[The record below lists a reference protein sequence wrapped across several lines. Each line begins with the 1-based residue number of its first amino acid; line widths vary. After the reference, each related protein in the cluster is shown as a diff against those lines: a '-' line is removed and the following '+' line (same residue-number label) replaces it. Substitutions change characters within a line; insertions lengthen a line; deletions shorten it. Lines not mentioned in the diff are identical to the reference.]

1 MRTKLQLV
9 TDSNATPEG
18 NSAAAAASAV
28 AATAALQ
35 EAALSTP
42 DIPVF
47 ELKGISKRFPGVTA
61 LDAVSLAIRAGE
73 VHMLLG
79 ENGAGKSTL
88 MKILCGAYQADAGEC
103 LQHGRAVEIRS
114 PADARRCGIAVI
126 FQEFSLVPYLSI
138 AQNIFLG
145 REFPG
150 KILGTVDH
158 KRTHAEARKLLDLL
172 GMKNDTRAPVHTL
185 GVAQQQMVEI
195 AKALSQQARILVLDE
210 PTSALSSHETELLF
224 GVIEKLQAEGVA
236 IVYISHRL
244 AEVFQIGDRI
254 TVLRDGKKVATRRP
268 RETSPDELVSLMVGR
283 KVDVSYARE
292 FARSPGEVVLE
303 VKDMAAENG
312 VKAINLSVRSGE
324 IVGLSGPIGSGRSE
338 VARAIFGADRITAGE
353 VRISGQLQN
362 GGPEGAARLG
372 VALIPENRK
381 LEGLALIR
389 SVRDNLLVASLAR
402 LFSRGWFSP
411 ALAGKAAAERIA
423 QLRIATPRANQPVRF
438 LSGGNQQKIVI
449 GKWLGAEARLF
460 IFDEPTRGIDVA
472 AKAEMF
478 ALIDQLATRG
488 AAVLLI
494 SSDLS
499 EVIKVC
505 DRAYVM
511 RAGRIA
517 GELTRAELCEE
528 NILRL
533 GIHDA

>member
-1 MRTKLQLV
+1 MTGVQ
-9 TDSNATPEG
+9 TC
-18 NSAAAAASAV
+18 
-28 AATAALQ
+28 ALPIS
-35 EAALSTP
+35 LSRHE
-42 DIPVF
+42 IPVF
-47 ELKGISKRFPGVTA
+47 ELRDISKRFPGVTA
-61 LDAVSLAIRAGE
+61 LDSVSLAIRAGE
-73 VHMLLG
+73 VHILLG

-103 LQHGRAVEIRS
+103 LQNGRPVEIRS

-145 REFPG
+145 REFPSALPG
-150 KILGTVDH
+150 MVDY
-158 KRTHAEARKLLDLL
+158 KRTHAEARRLLDLL
-172 GMKNDTRAPVHTL
+172 GMKNDTRATLHTL

-195 AKALSQQARILVLDE
+195 AKALSQNARILVLDE
-210 PTSALSSHETELLF
+210 PTSALSTHETGLLF
-224 GVIEKLQAEGVA
+224 KVIRKLQAEGVA

-254 TVLRDGKKVATRRP
+254 TVLRDGKKVATRLP
-268 RETSPDELVSLMVGR
+268 GETSPEELVSLMVGR

-292 FARSPGEVVLE
+292 FCRSPGELVLE
-303 VKDMAAENG
+303 VRDMAAENG
-312 VKAINLSVRSGE
+312 VKAINLAVRSGE
-324 IVGLSGPIGSGRSE
+324 IVGLSGPFGSGRSV

-353 VRISGQLQN
+353 VRISGRLQD

-389 SVRDNLLVASLAR
+389 SVRDNLLVTSLGR
-402 LFSRGWFSP
+402 IFTRGWFSP
-411 ALAGKAAAERIA
+411 ALAAKVAGERIE
-423 QLRIATPRANQPVRF
+423 QLRIATPKASQLVRF

-449 GKWLGAEARLF
+449 GKWLGTQARLF

-478 ALIDQLATRG
+478 ALIDQLARRG

-511 RAGRIA
+511 RSGRIA
-517 GELTRAELCEE
+517 GELTRSELCEE
-528 NILRL
+528 NIVRL
-533 GIHDA
+533 GMDDG